1 MSRRGGDRYDDRGRG
16 GYGRGGGGD
25 RGGDRGGGGPPRRRE
40 SRSASRGRGRGGYGY
55 REGGDRGADRG
66 GDRGGYA
73 MQDRYGGQ
81 DAGRDRGYNDA
92 RGGGRGPARDE
103 RDRGGGSGGGGGDGR
118 GAGRQRGDGR
128 GGTARREDE
137 EESGSES
144 QDEEPAQQPPQP
156 PPPRRPAAAPAREE
170 PADDGDDD
178 DDEEEEEE
186 EEAVAPSEPP
196 PRKTGDS
203 APPAKPASQP
213 SSGTLTAASVK
224 ANSPPLV
231 VSGCKNETI
240 SDIIAGTYLPDTVNH
255 GKVVYKRSEKS
266 RGLDVLIYYWDDRDG
281 PELCGWWFGPSVG
294 GDQVW
299 AYHPSRTAGTPPASE
314 WNVPHDGDIDPSFS
328 VTANRNIS
336 AADLASRQDDE
347 MAPRRSRGQ
356 PQEPPPSRRTQDR
369 DDRRPADDDT
379 RRDRSRGRG
388 DDRDSGR
395 AGSRGPPPQIGASS
409 NYFMDAYNRRREE
422 RAKAEED
429 KKRGEDTGHRRDEGS
444 GRGDSAS
451 RRDDRGGREEEAR
464 VRRIQE
470 MKAQMER
477 EAEEEKRQMEDI
489 KRRTEER
496 RSRPDFTEKP
506 KPKATE
512 EEPRSRDRRDEDRQ
526 EHRRDERQDQRQD
539 QRGRGREDRD
549 RPLVTFSV
557 SERDR
562 NRDEDRR
569 DRRDSGGGR
578 DEDRRRQLDEERQRK
593 HDEDRKRE
601 DDRKR
606 GEEDKRR
613 RQEEDDRDR
622 KRRREE
628 DDRRNDRRD
637 DRNDR
642 KPEERRQEDPAE
654 RERRQREER
663 ERREEEKKK
672 KEEDMRRREE
682 ELQKKREE
690 RRRKEDEERRKVEDS
705 KKDERA
711 EERRKNEL
719 RRQVEE
725 ERVKE
730 EAERKR
736 REDWKKHEDE
746 IKQKTVS
753 AEVTQVDE
761 AKRRDEEA
769 KVLRQ
774 QQATLSVLRVLQK
787 LSNASP
793 ENFESMNKE
802 LEETLATELPETGA
816 QQEILKAEADRVLEY
831 AKQYVEQVRE
841 QQKKWEEDQKNKLER
856 QKEQEDSARA
866 LVEELRNLATAAEAE
881 SEAAHYT
888 AAPLAGEHEMETI
901 EVLKI
906 CRKVEKAGK
915 AATEACARATEFL
928 TSKTATIN
936 EAENIRSET
945 SLAVSQVQ
953 PRITAASR
961 QASDALTKAK
971 ENKEKIAK
979 KIMTAKRAEK
989 KDALFKKYDKDG
1001 DGVLNMTEIMAY
1013 AKGEHD
1019 FELPAENKDRIMKQL
1034 CRGNKGLGPE
1044 LLQLLKSAVG
1054 IARDEAVGKVK
1065 RVARLERERIE
1076 REEREK
1082 REAELSRRKA
1092 EYSTEIKALMAELEE
1107 LEPKV
1112 READSLTE
1120 SMVHDANAGKIK
1132 EAEEAKSRQTA
1143 IDTLVH
1149 ATHAKISEV
1158 QLRGQTL
1165 STKIAEDKDV
1175 VEMMAREL
1183 AALGTKTESQD
1194 MALRKA
1200 LASAGQARQLALN
1213 RAFAL
1218 YETLRM
1224 EVAAK
1229 LRVCIET
1236 QGGKP
1241 DDLYDAIATAGG
1253 GKVTRS
1259 SIKAYLES
1267 NQSDIEP
1274 EKLENLWPNEAVK
1287 PAAAADAPNGD
1298 DAKKSEGEKKPEGDE
1313 KKAEE
1318 KEKAAEE
1325 ESEISRESFMRVVRI
1340 FYKVVKEIVLSDNL
1354 LIEQSEQLR
1363 RMDVGEVMEVFQGPM
1378 LDPSVGVYRIH
1389 GRALKDGIM
1398 GWVTVA
1404 GNQGITFLMP
1414 GGNLMRVARA
1424 ARLTDTAQD
1433 VEGESG
1439 VRQLSE
1445 GDILEVIAW
1454 ERINVDTPSAVTRI
1468 KAKVQGETAVGWTS
1482 ITEGGV
1488 ANLEVV

>member
-1 MSRRGGDRYDDRGRG
+1 
-16 GYGRGGGGD
+16 
-25 RGGDRGGGGPPRRRE
+25 
-40 SRSASRGRGRGGYGY
+40 
-55 REGGDRGADRG
+55 
-66 GDRGGYA
+66 

-81 DAGRDRGYNDA
+81 DAGRDRGYQDA
-92 RGGGRGPARDE
+92 RGGGRGPAPND
-103 RDRGGGSGGGGGDGR
+103 RDRGSGGGSGGGGG
-118 GAGRQRGDGR
+118 GAGRGGDGGRSAGKQRGDGS
-128 GGTARREDE
+128 GGAARREDE

-156 PPPRRPAAAPAREE
+156 PPSRRATAPPAREE
-170 PADDGDDD
+170 PADDADDD

-196 PRKTGDS
+196 PKKAGDS

-213 SSGTLTAASVK
+213 SAGPLTAAHVK
-224 ANSPPLV
+224 ANSPPLL

-240 SDIIAGTYLPDTVNH
+240 SDIIAGDYLPDNVNH
-255 GKVVYKRSEKS
+255 GKVVYKKSEKS

-281 PELCGWWFGPSVG
+281 PELCGWWFGPNVG

-328 VTANRNIS
+328 VSANRNIS
-336 AADLASRQDDE
+336 AADLSSRQDDE
-347 MAPRRSRGQ
+347 MAPRRSRGP
-356 PQEPPPSRRTQDR
+356 PQEPPPSRRTHDR
-369 DDRRPADDDT
+369 DDRKPADDES

-388 DDRDSGR
+388 DRDSG
-395 AGSRGPPPQIGASS
+395 GPSSRGPPPQIGASS

-429 KKRGEDTGHRRDEGS
+429 KKQTDEPGSRRDEGS
-444 GRGDSAS
+444 GGGGGNDSAS
-451 RRDDRGGREEEAR
+451 RRDDRAGRDEEAR
-464 VRRIQE
+464 MRRIQE

-496 RSRPDFTEKP
+496 RSRPDFAEKP
-506 KPKATE
+506 KPKTTSE
-512 EEPRSRDRRDEDRQ
+512 EPPRSRDRREDDRQ
-526 EHRRDERQDQRQD
+526 ERRRDDDRQD

-557 SERDR
+557 SERDK

-569 DRRDSGGGR
+569 DRRDTGGGR
-578 DEDRRRQLDEERQRK
+578 EEDRRKQQDEERQRK
-593 HDEDRKRE
+593 HAEDRKRE
-601 DDRKR
+601 DERKR
-606 GEEDKRR
+606 EEDKRR
-613 RQEEDDRDR
+613 RQEDDDRDR

-628 DDRRNDRRD
+628 DDKKNDSRRD

-642 KPEERRQEDPAE
+642 KPDERRKEDPAE
-654 RERRQREER
+654 RDKREAMDR

-690 RRRKEDEERRKVEDS
+690 RRRKEDEERKKVDDG

-711 EERRKNEL
+711 DERRKNEL
-719 RRQVEE
+719 KKLAEE
-725 ERVKE
+725 ERNKE
-730 EAERKR
+730 EMERKR
-736 REDWKKHEDE
+736 RDDWKKHEEE
-746 IKQKTVS
+746 IKQKTVT
-753 AEVTQVDE
+753 AEVTAVDE

-856 QKEQEDSARA
+856 QQEMEDGARA

-888 AAPLAGEHEMETI
+888 AAPLAGDHEMETI

-915 AATEACARATEFL
+915 AATEACARFTEFL
-928 TSKTATIN
+928 SSKTDTIN
-936 EAENIRSET
+936 EAENIKSET
-945 SLAVSQVQ
+945 GVAIQQVQ
-953 PRITAASR
+953 PKVQAASR
-961 QASDALTKAK
+961 QASEALAKAK

-979 KIMTAKRAEK
+979 KIMTAKRSEK
-989 KDALFKKYDKDG
+989 KDALFNKYDKDG
-1001 DGVLNMTEIMAY
+1001 DGLLNMTEIMAY
-1013 AKGEHD
+1013 AKGEYD

-1065 RVARLERERIE
+1065 RTARLERERIE
-1076 REEREK
+1076 REERDK

-1092 EYSTEIKALMAELEE
+1092 EYSTECKALLAELDE

-1112 READSLTE
+1112 KEAESLTE
-1120 SMVHDANAGKIK
+1120 AMVVEANAGKIK
-1132 EAEEAKSRQTA
+1132 EAEEAKSRLSA
-1143 IDTLVH
+1143 IETLVH
-1149 ATHAKISEV
+1149 ATHASISQV

-1175 VEMMAREL
+1175 VEMMAKEL
-1183 AALGTKTESQD
+1183 AALGTKTEAQD
-1194 MALRKA
+1194 IALRKA
-1200 LASAGQARQLALN
+1200 LASAGGARQLALN

-1253 GKVTRS
+1253 GKVTRT
-1259 SIKAYLES
+1259 SINTYLATH
-1267 NQSDIEP
+1267 QSEIEP
-1274 EKLENLWPNEAVK
+1274 EKLEDLWPAEAVK
-1287 PAAAADAPNGD
+1287 PAAASEAPNGD
-1298 DAKKSEGEKKPEGDE
+1298 DAKKSEEGEKKPEDE
-1313 KKAEE
+1313 KKDE
-1318 KEKAAEE
+1318 KKEDKKEAAAEE
-1325 ESEISRESFMRVVRI
+1325 ESEISREAFMRVVRI

-1389 GRALKDGIM
+1389 GRALRDGIM

-1433 VEGESG
+1433 VEGEAG

-1454 ERINVDTPSAVTRI
+1454 ERINVDSPSAVTRI

-1482 ITEGGV
+1482 ILEGGV